1 MANLDDGFKKRF
13 SDTGTSEDETKN
25 ETKNETKGIPSAPE
39 LYGSIINGNVYIY
52 QTNAE
57 KVDAVNQGVQYEK
70 NVDKHNI
77 KTNEIEKNSPTK
89 ATEDDAGNT
98 DQSETKDNSQN
109 AKKSDKTSLHV
120 YAHTVS
126 DTLQNGK
133 ALDQENRKRVKNLPE
148 KISELPV
155 EDFILALTVTLLNY
169 GEHELVSN
177 FYDYLLTEK
186 YESVIKGEV
195 EQSNNQ
201 PKSDSAKTLR
211 KSPPRAINIFGR
223 GFEQRLKSIDAQY
236 DERVVNING
245 IQQRIRIIK
254 FKNTEHFVNM
264 WNIWRNEYPQFL
276 SDLKPE
282 LLFLLHFGDYYTRIL
297 VAHSLGEIAC
307 TNVTTITSEY
317 LDKFATSRDLQVRY
331 NVGYILWTIIA
342 NDQKNKKYIFD
353 LLEKWLE
360 HDWRS
365 RWTVAASI
373 SRIYKFDIKGSIHIL
388 TQITELSEKLS
399 RDKNA
404 EEPYYQLNPLTMIWH
419 SASILFIDGHVTE
432 ILDMLHLWLIT
443 KNRNKQALPDIA
455 RELYLDIMQSY
466 FDIRANSLVSDPER
480 KKNKHQERFSDVKPV
495 SNDEGKERNTDTKD
509 ASPAVSSETKPDP
522 NNSASELD
530 ANPEKQDL
538 PANEKP
544 EPESKEQSLESS
556 SDEEKSEEFVPKEND
571 GSSSFEE
578 PNLVEKQDASPSEVQ
593 SEFQIH
599 ANSTTIGNVNINVTI
614 SNQEK
619 DKSQENTEE
628 KSIDDIIN
636 RIDINSVNKVLWKEL
651 SGECN
656 SKKNGAGTYTRIIV
670 DLTLESLRRGW
681 AKSLAN
687 PWFDPDRNPPYKR
700 MQDIIHKWLE
710 LSMEDDF
717 EHIQDPLYVIL
728 MECYVRLSVDIRDA
742 KLKDKLQKWYTD
754 QNEKDLYQY
763 SFIKEVLDAMN
774 HVSNQI
780 TTTEPGG

>member
-1 MANLDDGFKKRF
+1 MVTLDLDGSFDESSEKNYEKYKKL
-13 SDTGTSEDETKN
+13 SQKLDKKVETSPTVIN
-25 ETKNETKGIPSAPE
+25 HYTTNY
-39 LYGSIINGNVYIY
+39 YGDSYT
-52 QTNAE
+52 TNARD
-57 KVDAVNQGVQYEK
+57 VGVNNQGNEYKSNNEETANKKKAEK
-70 NVDKHNI
+70 K
-77 KTNEIEKNSPTK
+77 
-89 ATEDDAGNT
+89 
-98 DQSETKDNSQN
+98 
-109 AKKSDKTSLHV
+109 
-120 YAHTVS
+120 
-126 DTLQNGK
+126 
-133 ALDQENRKRVKNLPE
+133 LPE
-148 KISELPV
+148 KIEELSV
-155 EDFILALTVTLLNY
+155 EDFLLALTVTLLNY
-169 GEHELVSN
+169 GEYQSVSN

-186 YESVIKGEV
+186 YKSVIKGV
-195 EQSNNQ
+195 SEQGAEKSNQDKPEPVKVSKNQ
-201 PKSDSAKTLR
+201 I
-211 KSPPRAINIFGR
+211 PRAIDIFGK
-223 GFEQRLKSIDAQY
+223 GFEQRLKSIGAQY
-236 DERVVNING
+236 DEQVINLNG

-254 FKNTEHFVNM
+254 FKTTEHFVSM
-264 WNIWRNEYPQFL
+264 WNVWRNEYPQFL
-276 SDLKPE
+276 SEIKPE

-297 VAHSLGEIAC
+297 VSHSLGEIAC
-307 TNVTTITSEY
+307 TNVTKITSEY
-317 LDKFATSRDLQVRY
+317 LNQFATSRDLQVRY

-342 NDQKNKKYIFD
+342 NDRKNKKYIFD

-373 SRIYKFDIKGSIHIL
+373 SRIYKFDIQSSIHIL

-399 RDKNA
+399 RNKNA

-432 ILDMLHLWLIT
+432 ILGMLHLWLIT

-480 KKNKHQERFSDVKPV
+480 KKNKHQERSSDVKPV

-509 ASPAVSSETKPDP
+509 ASPAVSSETKPDQ
-522 NNSASELD
+522 NNSASELE

-538 PANEKP
+538 PANEKT
-544 EPESKEQSLESS
+544 ELESKERSLGSS
-556 SDEEKSEEFVPKEND
+556 SDEEKNEEFVSKEND
-571 GSSSFEE
+571 SSSSFEE
-578 PNLVEKQDASPSEVQ
+578 PNLVENQDTSLSEVK
-593 SEFQIH
+593 SEFQIY
-599 ANSTTIGNVNINVTI
+599 ANSTTISNVNINATS

-656 SKKNGAGTYTRIIV
+656 SKKNGTGTYTRIIV

-687 PWFDPDRNPPYKR
+687 PWFDPERNPPYKR

-717 EHIQDPLYVIL
+717 EHIQDPLYIIL

-754 QNEKDLYQY
+754 QNETDLYQY
-763 SFIKEVLDAMN
+763 PFIKEVLDAMK
-774 HVSNQI
+774 HVSNKI
-780 TTTEPGG
+780 ITTEPGG

>member
-1 MANLDDGFKKRF
+1 MVTLDFDHQFSKNNEKYEKLANK
-13 SDTGTSEDETKN
+13 SEG
-25 ETKNETKGIPSAPE
+25 KGESTPTV
-39 LYGSIINGNVYIY
+39 INILGGNPVINNI
-52 QTNAE
+52 TAE
-57 KVDAVNQGVQYEK
+57 DIGNVNQGNQSTVK
-70 NVDKHNI
+70 GNKKDVN
-77 KTNEIEKNSPTK
+77 TNKEE
-89 ATEDDAGNT
+89 
-98 DQSETKDNSQN
+98 
-109 AKKSDKTSLHV
+109 
-120 YAHTVS
+120 
-126 DTLQNGK
+126 
-133 ALDQENRKRVKNLPE
+133 KNLPE
-148 KISELPV
+148 KVGELPV
-155 EDFILALTVTLLNY
+155 EDFLLALTVTLLNY
-169 GEHELVSN
+169 GEYQSVSN

-186 YESVIKGEV
+186 YRSVIKGES
-195 EQSNNQ
+195 ELNAEKNN
-201 PKSDSAKTLR
+201 PDKSDTTKASKKQT
-211 KSPPRAINIFGR
+211 PRAVDIFGR

-236 DERVVNING
+236 DEEVVNLNG
-245 IQQRIRIIK
+245 TQQRIRVIK
-254 FKNTEHFVNM
+254 FKTLKHFVNM

-276 SDLKPE
+276 SEIKPE

-297 VAHSLGEIAC
+297 AAHSLGEIAC
-307 TNVTTITSEY
+307 TNVTKTTSEY
-317 LDKFATSRDLQVRY
+317 LNQFATSRDLQVRY

-360 HDWRS
+360 RDWRS

-373 SRIYKFDIKGSIHIL
+373 SRIYKFDIQGSIHIL

-399 RDKNA
+399 RDKKA

-419 SASILFIDGHVTE
+419 STSIIFLEGHVTE

-480 KKNKHQERFSDVKPV
+480 KKNKNQEQFSDVKPI
-495 SNDEGKERNTDTKD
+495 NNIEDKEQNVDTKND
-509 ASPAVSSETKPDP
+509 SPAVSSETKPDQ

-530 ANPEKQDL
+530 ANPEK
-538 PANEKP
+538 P
-544 EPESKEQSLESS
+544 EPESKERSLESS
-556 SDEEKSEEFVPKEND
+556 SDEEKSEEFVSKEND
-571 GSSSFEE
+571 SSSSFEE
-578 PNLVEKQDASPSEVQ
+578 PNQVEKQDKSPSESQ
-593 SEFQIH
+593 SDFQSQ
-599 ANSTTIGNVNINVTI
+599 ANSTTIDNTSINTA
-614 SNQEK
+614 SSSHEK
-619 DKSQENTEE
+619 DKNQEHTEE

-651 SGECN
+651 SEECK
-656 SKKNGAGTYTRIIV
+656 SKKDGKGTYTRIIV

-687 PWFDPDRNPPYKR
+687 PWFDPDRKPPYKR

-710 LSMEDDF
+710 LSMEGDF

-742 KLKDKLQKWYTD
+742 KIKDKLQKWYTD
-754 QNEKDLYQY
+754 QNETDLYQY